1 MQMDDMILVS
11 IDDHMIEPPDLFE
24 NHVPAKWKD
33 EAPKVVRNENG
44 VDEWVFQGRSTSTP
58 FGMAATVGWPKE
70 EWGFNPGS
78 YSELRPG
85 CFDVHQTRV
94 RPVAS
99 IISRSMNG
107 RASPVAST
115 CSS

>member
-11 IDDHMIEPPDLFE
+11 IDDHMVEPPDMYE

-33 EAPKVVRNENG
+33 QVPKVIRNAHTG
-44 VDEWVFQGRSTSTP
+44 VDEWHFQGQATSTP

-78 YSELRPG
+78 YAEL
-85 CFDVHQTRV
+85 Q
-94 RPVAS
+94 
-99 IISRSMNG
+99 IG
-107 RASPVAST
+107 RASCRERV
-115 CSS
+115 